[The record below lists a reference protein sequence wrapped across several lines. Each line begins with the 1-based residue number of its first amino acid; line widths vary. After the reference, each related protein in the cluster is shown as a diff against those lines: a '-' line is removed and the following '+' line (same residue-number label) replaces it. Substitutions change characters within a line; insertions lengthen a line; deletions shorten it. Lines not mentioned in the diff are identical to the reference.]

1 MATALQPTPARV
13 HVLDAYPDLARG
25 LPPEQA
31 RIARHHL
38 SAPTTVLRPGPAPA
52 SSGTIERQP
61 GHLGVLVVEGLLS
74 REVVLGGTVT
84 TELVGRGDVLRPVD
98 HDVAGA
104 PVQFDIAWRV
114 LQTTRILYLDRDF
127 ALAAGRWPE
136 VIEEIVS
143 SAVRRSQS
151 LALHLA
157 VSHLRRVDT
166 RLLVLMW
173 HMADRWGK
181 VGRDGVTVPL
191 KLTHQM
197 LGHLVGAQRPSV
209 TTALKQL
216 TDEGRLS
223 RGADGTWMLHG
234 DPPETLARLS
244 EGPAPDA

>member
-1 MATALQPTPARV
+1 MATALQAGQARV
-13 HVLDAYPDLARG
+13 HVLDAFPDLARR
-25 LPPEQA
+25 LPPEQL
-31 RIARHHL
+31 RVARHHL
-38 SAPTTVLRPGPAPA
+38 LAPSAVLRAGPAQ

-61 GHLGVLVVEGLLS
+61 GHLGVLVVDGLLS
-74 REVVLGGTVT
+74 REVVLGGTIA

-98 HDVAGA
+98 HDGAGA
-104 PVQFDIAWRV
+104 PVQFDVAWRV

-143 SAVRRSQS
+143 SAVRRAQS

-181 VGRDGVTVPL
+181 VSREGVSVPL

-197 LGHLVGAQRPSV
+197 LGRLVGAQRPSV

-216 TDEGRLS
+216 VDEGRLS
-223 RGADGTWMLHG
+223 RRPDGTWMLHG
-234 DPPETLARLS
+234 DPPETLAGLRES
-244 EGPAPDA
+244 AAET